1 MQKNEKKINIYR
13 IHKKIIHKNMSKDK
27 KLNNL
32 LGMEDYT
39 EKDIM
44 KKSKT
49 TKRTDV
55 AKDVLEKVEVT
66 GKDVFA
72 EDKMKNKQEIA
83 NKKLNNLYSLDE
95 YTEKETIKSAK
106 KTKRTDVAKDVL
118 QEGCGCDKKEKK
130 EKKGLSAKQK
140 KLPKHL
146 QDAILKKQG

>member
-1 MQKNEKKINIYR
+1 
-13 IHKKIIHKNMSKDK
+13 MSKDK

-55 AKDVLEKVEVT
+55 AKDIFEKAEVT
-66 GKDVFA
+66 GKDVFS
-72 EDKMKNKQEIA
+72 EDKMKNKQEIVT
-83 NKKLNNLYSLDE
+83 KSLNNLYSLDQ
-95 YTEKETIKSAK
+95 YTEKTVK

-118 QEGCGCDKKEKK
+118 QEDCDCGKKKQ
-130 EKKGLSAKQK
+130 KKGLSAKQK
-140 KLPKHL
+140 KLPEAIQK
-146 QDAILKKQG
+146 AILKKQGK